1 MSHQPNK
8 PHLVLIGSG
17 WASFYIAEK
26 IDYSKYNV
34 TMISPRRTSAYTP
47 LLASAAT
54 GLFSFSLAE
63 EPVRHKRRRNLKF
76 RKANA
81 TDIDFDNKTVTCLP
95 AFEDNL
101 ALMTEEFKVDY
112 DILVIAPGCRPN
124 TFDIPGADEHSIF
137 VKSVSDAM
145 AIRKRLLDLLEWASL
160 PTVSR
165 ERAAELLHIAI
176 VGGGPT
182 GVELTAE
189 LSDMANHE
197 LQDIYPDISKL
208 IKISVYDVAPNIL
221 GNYDKSLHEYATE
234 QLKKRNINVSPN
246 THIEKVDADT
256 LHIKEHGRVPYGML
270 LWATGNKNVALIDK
284 IRDHVQL
291 PAKGL
296 QRIQT
301 DTHLRVYRST
311 SQSQSQLH
319 DNVYAL
325 GDAADIPSHSLP
337 TTAEVAVQKA
347 KYLVEQL
354 NNLGDNMAEPFS
366 RPFAYSD
373 KAMVSYIGSHDGL
386 VTGQDGKGGAGAW
399 TGRSAWLAWRRTT
412 LYWNRS
418 WRSRVLIVISWVF
431 NSLFGK
437 EIAKL

>member
-1 MSHQPNK
+1 MSHQPDK

-26 IDYSKYNV
+26 IDYNKYNV
-34 TMISPRRTSAYTP
+34 TMISPRRTSTYTP

-76 RKANA
+76 RKANV
-81 TDIDFDNKTVTCLP
+81 THIDFDNENVTCLP
-95 AFEDNL
+95 AFEDDL
-101 ALMTEEFKVDY
+101 TLMTEEFQVAY

-124 TFDIPGADEHSIF
+124 TFDIPGADKYAIF

-165 ERAAELLHIAI
+165 ERASELLHIAI

-197 LQDIYPDISKL
+197 LRDIYPDVSKL

-221 GNYDKSLHEYATE
+221 GNYDKSLHEYATQ
-234 QLKKRNINVSPN
+234 QLEKRNINVSPN
-246 THIEKVDADT
+246 TRIEQVDENA
-256 LHIKEHGRVPYGML
+256 LHIKDKGRVPYGML
-270 LWATGNKNVALIDK
+270 LWATGNKNVALIDE
-284 IRDHVQL
+284 IRDHISL
-291 PAKGL
+291 PSKGL

-301 DTHLRVYRST
+301 DSHLRVYK
-311 SQSQSQLH
+311 SQNDQLH
-319 DNVYAL
+319 DSVYAL
-325 GDAADIPSHSLP
+325 GDAADIPDHPLP

-354 NNLGDNMAEPFS
+354 NNLGDHMAEPFS
-366 RPFAYSD
+366 RPFAYSN
-373 KAMVSYIGSHDGL
+373 KAMVSYIGSQDG
-386 VTGQDGKGGAGAW
+386 VITGQDGKDGAGAW
-399 TGRSAWLAWRRTT
+399 TGRSAWLAWRRGT

-418 WRSRVLIVISWVF
+418 WRSRILICITWVF
-431 NSLFGK
+431 NSWFGK